1 MHKIERLLQTLA
13 PKGVEFRKL
22 GDMTISFTKQTG
34 FDYSAFI
41 KPTLIKEYLPN
52 YIPFIQNKDF
62 LGHYINY
69 KTDYFI
75 PNEIA
80 IRFPQILLNEKCL
93 LISISGSIGKVAV
106 FNHSQDAFIGG
117 AIAVL
122 KFKEKKSLDFV
133 MHFLMSASGQKLL
146 LNGVKSGSHKNLT
159 IADLKKITIPIPPL
173 EIQQEIVKIL
183 DAFTELNTEL
193 NTELKARKKQY
204 EYYQNM
210 LLDFKDIHL
219 NHKDAKMSA
228 KTYPKRL
235 KSLLQTLAPKGVEFR
250 KLGDIGEYIRGVTY
264 KKNQEINNLE
274 CGIKV
279 LRANNITL
287 SNHLNFEDIKVIN
300 KNVKIRK
307 EQYLKKNDI
316 LICAGSGSS
325 EHIGKVA
332 FINTDFDYV
341 FGGFMGVIRIR
352 EVNSRFVYHI
362 FTSNIFKQYL
372 EKSLNTTTIN
382 NLNANILQ
390 NFLIP
395 IPPLEIQQ
403 EIVKILDQFS
413 ILTTD
418 LLAGIPAEIKARK
431 KQYEYYRE
439 KLLTFKPLTPHKEV
453 KKC

>member
-1 MHKIERLLQTLA
+1 MHKIERLLQTLAPKGVEFRKLGEVCDFQKGKSITKKAVTFGKVPVISGGRQPAYYHNEANRSGETIAISSSGVYAGYVSYWDIPVFLADSFSVSPKQKTLMPKYLFHYLTTQQDAIHATKSTGGIPHVYSKDLQNFLIPIPPLEIQQEIVKILDAFTELNTELNTELKARKKQYEYYQNMLLDFKGIYLNHKDAKMSAKPYPKRLQTLLQTLA

-183 DAFTELNTEL
+183 D
-193 NTELKARKKQY
+193 
-204 EYYQNM
+204 
-210 LLDFKDIHL
+210 
-219 NHKDAKMSA
+219 
-228 KTYPKRL
+228 
-235 KSLLQTLAPKGVEFR
+235 
-250 KLGDIGEYIRGVTY
+250 
-264 KKNQEINNLE
+264 
-274 CGIKV
+274 
-279 LRANNITL
+279 
-287 SNHLNFEDIKVIN
+287 
-300 KNVKIRK
+300 
-307 EQYLKKNDI
+307 
-316 LICAGSGSS
+316 
-325 EHIGKVA
+325 
-332 FINTDFDYV
+332 
-341 FGGFMGVIRIR
+341 
-352 EVNSRFVYHI
+352 
-362 FTSNIFKQYL
+362 
-372 EKSLNTTTIN
+372 
-382 NLNANILQ
+382 
-390 NFLIP
+390 
-395 IPPLEIQQ
+395 
-403 EIVKILDQFS
+403 QFS
-413 ILTTD
+413 ALTTD
-418 LLAGIPAEIKARK
+418 LLAGIPAEIEARK

-453 KKC
+453 KK

>member
-1 MHKIERLLQTLA
+1 MHKIERLLQTLAPKGVEFRKLGEVLEYDQPNKYCVTSKEFDKSYPTPVLTAGKTFILGYTNEKDNIYQASKSSPVIIFDDFTTATQWVDFPFKVKSSAMKILLPKNPTINIRFIFFYMQTIPYNISGEHTRQWISRYSQITIPIPPLEIQQEIVKILDAFTELNTELNTELKARKKQYQYYQNMLLDFNGINQNHKDAKMSAKSYPKRLKSLLQTLA

-183 DAFTELNTEL
+183 DQF
-193 NTELKARKKQY
+193 
-204 EYYQNM
+204 
-210 LLDFKDIHL
+210 
-219 NHKDAKMSA
+219 
-228 KTYPKRL
+228 
-235 KSLLQTLAPKGVEFR
+235 LA
-250 KLGDIGEYIRGVTY
+250 
-264 KKNQEINNLE
+264 
-274 CGIKV
+274 
-279 LRANNITL
+279 
-287 SNHLNFEDIKVIN
+287 
-300 KNVKIRK
+300 
-307 EQYLKKNDI
+307 
-316 LICAGSGSS
+316 
-325 EHIGKVA
+325 
-332 FINTDFDYV
+332 
-341 FGGFMGVIRIR
+341 
-352 EVNSRFVYHI
+352 
-362 FTSNIFKQYL
+362 
-372 EKSLNTTTIN
+372 
-382 NLNANILQ
+382 
-390 NFLIP
+390 
-395 IPPLEIQQ
+395 
-403 EIVKILDQFS
+403 
-413 ILTTD
+413 LTTD
-418 LLAGIPAEIKARK
+418 LLAGIPAEIEARK

-439 KLLTFKPLTPHKEV
+439 KLLSFKPLTPHKEV